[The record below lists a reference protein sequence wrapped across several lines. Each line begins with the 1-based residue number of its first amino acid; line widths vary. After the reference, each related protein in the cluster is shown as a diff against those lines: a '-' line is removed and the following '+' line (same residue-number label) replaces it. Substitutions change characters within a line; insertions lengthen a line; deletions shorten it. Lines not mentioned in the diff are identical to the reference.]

1 MTDTVFCVQ
10 DATGTVAQLTIAAH
24 PADIIAVG
32 DTGTYKGTLDTDT
45 PLAFTVGQVL
55 NQTQFGITTQS
66 SDAATWAPQGEITWV
81 TGANATATSTVT
93 NLDGANAY
101 ITPDMYLR
109 YHRTRGNILASPL
122 PSEESLQAS
131 IVRGTDYLEN
141 KYRYKGIKLLQSVGN
156 PNVDPNMAFLDPYL
170 SPFGVGSLP
179 FYSASTSSQST
190 QWPRQGVVD
199 YNGDTVN
206 GIPVAIMQAC
216 AELAYRDQTGV
227 ALQPDYDPAF
237 VGAGGIIQSISEEV
251 GPIKTSKSFDTRMGI
266 GFFATF
272 PQVDAI
278 LQKAG
283 LLMAGGGRTV
293 MR

>member
-10 DATGTVAQLTIAAH
+10 DATGTVAQLTIADH
-24 PADIIAVG
+24 PTHVIAVN
-32 DTGTYKGTLDTDT
+32 DTGTYLGSKDTDT

-55 NQTQFGITTQS
+55 NQTQFGITTTS
-66 SDAATWAPQGEITWV
+66 TDAAAWAPQGTVTWL
-81 TGANATATSTVT
+81 TGANANTTSAVV

-101 ITPDMYLR
+101 ITPDQYLR

-131 IVRGTDYLEN
+131 IVRATDYLEN
-141 KYRYKGIKLLQSVGN
+141 KYRYKGIKLLQAVGN

-179 FYSASTSSQST
+179 FYSASTTSQST

-206 GIPVAIMQAC
+206 GVPLAVMQAC
-216 AELAYRDQTGV
+216 AELAFRDQNGV
-227 ALQPDYDPAF
+227 VLQPDYDPEF
-237 VGAGGIIQSISEEV
+237 VGAGGIMQSITEDV
-251 GPIKTSKSFDTRMGI
+251 GPIRTSKTFDTRLGI

-272 PQVDAI
+272 PQVDSI

-283 LLMAGGGRTV
+283 LLMSGGGRSV